1 QQPHPTNG
9 KTRSAVKKQ
18 QTKTTKHTIEFSNNT
33 PFSGNPTNLLPFGRA
48 VKLLL
53 WALLAP
59 LAADLE
65 YISGP
70 ILILQNG
77 CIWAVFRPKRVAQP
91 SVGTAQRDTPAAVN

>member
-1 QQPHPTNG
+1 KTGIKKQPHPTNG
-9 KTRSAVKKQ
+9 KTRGMVKKQ

-33 PFSGNPTNLLPFGRA
+33 PFSGNPTNLLSLGRA

-53 WALLAP
+53 WAFSAP

-70 ILILQNG
+70 ILILQNA
-77 CIWAVFRPKRVAQP
+77 CISAVFAPKRVARAP
-91 SVGTAQRDTPAAVN
+91 S